1 MFLPALLAAVD
12 EITLFNP
19 IPTPTTGRQDLGSI
33 IGALIQV
40 LFIIAGLATFFQL
53 VLGGFQWIT
62 SGGDPKKTEVAGK
75 QITNAIIGL
84 GIVAVSWAIMIILE
98 KFFNIHILSGFTIPT
113 PK

>member
-1 MFLPALLAAVD
+1 MFLPVLLAED
-12 EITLFNP
+12 IPLMSP
-19 IPTPTTGRQDLGSI
+19 IPTPTTGLQDMGSI

-40 LFIIAGLATFFQL
+40 LFIIAGLATFIQL

-62 SGGDPKKTEVAGK
+62 SGGDPKKTEAAGK

-84 GIVAVSWAIMIILE
+84 GIVAVSWAIMKLLE
-98 KFFNIHILSGFTIPT
+98 TFFNVHILSGFTIPK